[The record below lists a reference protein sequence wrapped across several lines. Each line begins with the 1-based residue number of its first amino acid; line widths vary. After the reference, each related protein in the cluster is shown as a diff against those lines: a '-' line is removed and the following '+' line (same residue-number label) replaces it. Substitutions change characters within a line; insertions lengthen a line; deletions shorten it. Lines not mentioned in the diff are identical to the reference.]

1 MAGAFYA
8 GGKEALLRQIEA
20 AYRHPFGPGE
30 LPTPRRNQAPRHIKG
45 LVVPHAGYMYSGPVA
60 AHSYGA
66 LHRDGLADHI
76 VILGPNHH
84 GLGAPVA
91 LCPEDHV
98 TPLGTA
104 TYDSGIGTL
113 LVGGVI
119 ESDPGAHREE
129 HSIEVQLPFLQH
141 LRPTISFVPIA
152 LSFQEWEVAKEVGEA
167 IAKAL
172 RGKDAVVIAS
182 SDFTHVGP
190 NYGQMPPRGTS
201 VAQFARK
208 QDQLALAA
216 IEKLDPKG
224 LQDAVHE
231 HEITMCGYGAVTA
244 MLVAAK
250 ALGASEAR
258 VLKYANSAE
267 ITNDHALAVGYG
279 SVVVR

>member
-8 GGKEALLRQIEA
+8 GNKEALLRQIDA

-30 LPTPRRNQAPRHIKG
+30 LRTPKRNAPARGIKG
-45 LVVPHAGYMYSGPVA
+45 LVVPHAGYMYSGPIA
-60 AHSYGA
+60 AHAYAA
-66 LHRDGLADHI
+66 LHGDGFPEHI

-91 LCPEDHV
+91 LCPEDHL
-98 TPLGTA
+98 TPLGTVS
-104 TYDSGIGTL
+104 YDADLGVR

-119 ESDPGAHREE
+119 EEDATAHREE
-129 HSIEVQLPFLQH
+129 HSIEVQLPFLQQMI
-141 LRPTISFVPIA
+141 PTVTFVPIA
-152 LSFQEWEVAKEVGEA
+152 ISFQEWEVAKEVGES

-172 RGKDAVVIAS
+172 KGKDAIVIAS

-190 NYGQMPPRGTS
+190 NYGQMPPRGQS
-201 VAQFARK
+201 VATFARN
-208 QDQLALAA
+208 QDQKALYH
-216 IEKLDPKG
+216 IERMDPKG

-231 HEITMCGYGAVTA
+231 HNITMCGYGPVTA

-250 ALGASEAR
+250 TLGATQAQL
-258 VLKYANSAE
+258 LKYANSAE
-267 ITNDHALAVGYG
+267 VTSDKGLAVGYA